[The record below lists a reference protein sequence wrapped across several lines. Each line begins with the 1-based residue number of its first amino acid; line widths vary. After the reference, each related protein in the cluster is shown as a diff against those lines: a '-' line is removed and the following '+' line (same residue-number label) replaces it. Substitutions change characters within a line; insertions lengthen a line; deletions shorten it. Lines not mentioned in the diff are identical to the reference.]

1 MRIERFFRCGLQDTG
16 QQQLR
21 RTLVRQVRWPA
32 FLLFIIMMVSCEKVI
47 DLPLRNA
54 ALKYVV
60 EGNVSDGS
68 DTARVLLS
76 QTKPFSDSNGFAG
89 ITGAVIS
96 ISDNGGTPVFLD
108 EVRPGVYEATGM
120 QGIPGHTYDLQVQV
134 GGEVFTASS
143 QMPLPVSFDTL
154 FVDERLR
161 FSRVRK
167 VAVVRYPDPPGKGNS
182 YRFIKYINGVK
193 DDNIFVRDDKLTDG
207 NLVETELRGGIERG
221 DTVRIDMLCV
231 DPAIYRFWFTLEE
244 GATGEEENAAPANPE
259 SNIRGGALGYFSA
272 HTFRTRTVIAD

>member
-1 MRIERFFRCGLQDTG
+1 MSSAKYSCGR
-16 QQQLR
+16 QQYFHQLSLR
-21 RTLVRQVRWPA
+21 RTRVRPVRCAA
-32 FLLFIIMMVSCEKVI
+32 FFLILFLTACEKVI
-47 DLPLRNA
+47 ELPLRDA

-60 EGNVSDGS
+60 EGAVSDDN

-76 QTKPFSDSNGFAG
+76 MTKPFSDSNGFAG
-89 ITGAVIS
+89 VSGALVTIL
-96 ISDNGGTPVFLD
+96 DNGTPYVLD
-108 EVRPGVYEATGM
+108 EVHAGVYEAANLR
-120 QGIPGHTYDLQVQV
+120 GIPGHTYELQVQA
-134 GGEVFTASS
+134 GGETFSS
-143 QMPLPVSFDTL
+143 TCRMPLPVAFDTL
-154 FVDERLR
+154 FVEERLR

-167 VAVVRYPDPPGKGNS
+167 VAVVKYPDPPGKGNS

-193 DDNIFVRDDKLTDG
+193 DNNIFVRDDKLTDG
-207 NLVETELRGGIERG
+207 NLVETDLRGGIERG

-272 HTFRTRTVIAD
+272 HTSRTRTVIAD